1 MDESQPLMDER
12 DEALLRARADLAAQT
27 LAPLPDAFSR
37 LVYLASLREYS
48 SDEYSHWGL
57 EDLHGRDAARRALR
71 AEHLAVFRDVGALPL
86 PELAR
91 QVGAFLAGRAGDGQ
105 ILLQNWTR
113 DQSYNLLAPVGV
125 SELERESFRINFAA
139 VLAALERPR
148 PK

>member
-1 MDESQPLMDER
+1 MDQRDLQPNER
-12 DEALLRARADLAAQT
+12 DDAVLRARADLAAQT

-57 EDLHGRDAARRALR
+57 EDLHGREAARRALR
-71 AEHLAVFRDVGALPL
+71 EEHLAVFREVNALPL

-91 QVGAFLAGRAGDGQ
+91 QAGAFVAGRAGDGK

-139 VLAALERPR
+139 VLAALARPR
-148 PK
+148 